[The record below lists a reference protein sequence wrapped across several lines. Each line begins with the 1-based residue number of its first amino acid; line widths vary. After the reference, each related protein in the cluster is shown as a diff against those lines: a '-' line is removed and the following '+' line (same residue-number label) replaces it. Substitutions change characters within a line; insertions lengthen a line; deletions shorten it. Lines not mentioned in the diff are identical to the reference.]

1 MPKDKTIP
9 EGRRP
14 EEFMNDA
21 RLAEYHAA
29 QLADNPD
36 DPALR
41 RASRAAQIAAALTEA
56 SVDDTPAKK

>member
-14 EEFMNDA
+14 EEFLNDA

-29 QLADNPD
+29 QLADSPD

-41 RASRAAQIAAALTEA
+41 RASRAAQMAALLTEGA
-56 SVDDTPAKK
+56 SVDIPAKK